1 MSSSVSQQRVDVV
14 WQEQTAVPIA
24 LAQESQYCHIEFRIY
39 RSPSPTQASTVTLSS
54 ESAAAA
60 TELTRGQL
68 ATELTHG
75 QLPRAYLLKDG
86 VLLLQVRDTAGR
98 SSTIPCRPVGESA
111 CAKSV

>member
-14 WQEQTAVPIA
+14 WQEQTAVTIA

-68 ATELTHG
+68 ATELT
-75 QLPRAYLLKDG
+75 RAYLLKDG